1 MAKLREIIFFIL
13 MVGLILSAVY
23 TFIVVSTIILAVI
36 FIAIPAAALL
46 LISKT
51 VMWLWLLI

>member
-23 TFIVVSTIILAVI
+23 TFIVVSTIILAII
-36 FIAIPAAALL
+36 FIAIPAAALFF
-46 LISKT
+46 ISKT
-51 VMWLWLLI
+51 VMWLWLLL